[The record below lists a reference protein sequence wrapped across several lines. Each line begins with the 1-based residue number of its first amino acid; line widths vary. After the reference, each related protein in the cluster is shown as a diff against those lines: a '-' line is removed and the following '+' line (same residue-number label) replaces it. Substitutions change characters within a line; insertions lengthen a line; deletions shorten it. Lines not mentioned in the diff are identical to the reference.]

1 MRRWFAPG
9 LIILMTFPMLC
20 MAVADSDNTDRE
32 IQHLMAYI
40 AGAEC
45 RFIRNGKEYSPEA
58 ARNHIQKKYEYA
70 RNRIKTTEEFIQ
82 GIASKSSISG
92 KAYMVRCNDQIM
104 LCADWLRVE
113 LQRFRQKAQTAG
125 DPHSDQ

>member
-1 MRRWFAPG
+1 MRRWSALG
-9 LIILMTFPMLC
+9 LIILMTFLMPGMV
-20 MAVADSDNTDRE
+20 VADSDNTDRE

-70 RNRIKTTEEFIQ
+70 LNRIKMTEDFIQ
-82 GIASKSSISG
+82 GIASRSSISG
-92 KAYMVRCNDQIM
+92 TPYKVRCNDQIM
-104 LCADWLRVE
+104 LCADWLGAE
-113 LQRFRQKAQTAG
+113 LQRFRQKEQAG
-125 DPHSDQ
+125 GP